1 MIGVIE
7 RNTSIA
13 HMPPRAARLRLV
25 RHGAVLKTKLFSLS
39 SSSRLWDSGSRLY
52 WVVIRELNLSYNDNI
67 EEALSFTI
75 YIYVNTHYGNLKYF
89 LNSNPV

>member
-7 RNTSIA
+7 GNTSIA

-39 SSSRLWDSGSRLY
+39 SSSRLGGSGSRLY
-52 WVVIRELNLSYNDNI
+52 WVAIRELNLSYSYNI
-67 EEALSFTI
+67 GEALSFTI
-75 YIYVNTHYGNLKYF
+75 YIHKY
-89 LNSNPV
+89 PIMVT